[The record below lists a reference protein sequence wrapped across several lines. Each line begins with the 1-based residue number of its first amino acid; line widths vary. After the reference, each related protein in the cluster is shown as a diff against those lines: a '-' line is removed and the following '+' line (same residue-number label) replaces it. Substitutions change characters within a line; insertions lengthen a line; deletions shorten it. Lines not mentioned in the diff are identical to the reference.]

1 MPATQEINMSIRHR
15 QQGGSGIGLIIMLAI
30 VGYGV
35 FVGIQYVPQYI
46 ESASVNAI
54 LINIVDNHN
63 REPLSDAS
71 AVQSAIDNQ
80 LYINQMDD
88 LKSSFSVMPSR
99 GDYIITVRY
108 ERELNLLY
116 TNKKVLYGETV
127 TLE

>member
-1 MPATQEINMSIRHR
+1 MSIRHR
-15 QQGGSGIGLIIMLAI
+15 QQGGSAIGLIIMLAI
-30 VGYGV
+30 IGYAV

-88 LKSSFSVMPSR
+88 LKSSFTVTPSR
-99 GDYIITVRY
+99 GHYIITVRY

-116 TNKKVLYGETV
+116 ETRKMLYEETV

>member
-1 MPATQEINMSIRHR
+1 MPTTREINMSIKNR
-15 QQGGSGIGLIIMLAI
+15 QQGGSGIGLIITLAI
-30 VGYGV
+30 IGYGV

-46 ESASVNAI
+46 ESASVKAI
-54 LINIVDNHN
+54 LVNIVDNHN
-63 REPLSDAS
+63 KEPLNDAS

-88 LKSSFSVMPSR
+88 LKNSFTVTPDR
-99 GDYIITVRY
+99 GHYIITVSY

-116 TNKKVLYGETV
+116 TNKKMVYEETA

>member
-1 MPATQEINMSIRHR
+1 MPTTREINMSIKNR
-15 QQGGSGIGLIIMLAI
+15 QQGGSGIGLIIILAI
-30 VGYGV
+30 IGYGV

-46 ESASVNAI
+46 ESASVKAI
-54 LINIVDNHN
+54 LVNIVDNHN
-63 REPLSDAS
+63 KEPLNDAS

-88 LKSSFSVMPSR
+88 LKNSFTVTPDR
-99 GDYIITVRY
+99 GHYIITVSY

-116 TNKKVLYGETV
+116 TNKKMVYEETA